1 MEWVEVRAENI
12 EAAEELALDQL
23 GVAREDA
30 EFEVVTREE
39 NRLFGLKK
47 TEARVRARV
56 KPADLPSKTNNNR
69 KRSKNN
75 NKNQKSNKTAPKNSN
90 KSNKNNKNNKDNKTQ
105 NTKPTQEDREPMPLK
120 EQEDAVIEFLQGVIA
135 SFQIDASASTRMEE
149 ERIIGSIDGE
159 DVGLLIGPKAGTLLA
174 LQDITRTVVQRH
186 ASGKKTNRLSV
197 DVGGYREKRK
207 AEGTWGTIYLRI
219 GDGETCPFELI
230 AFWLFFAH
238 KQCETQTRTFAK
250 VTCVPKS
257 RVSRSGF
264 TNSFLLR
271 LIETCPDAMRAV
283 SLLSCYRVPNSL
295 GSRSH

>member
-56 KPADLPSKTNNNR
+56 KPVDLPAKTTNNQR

-75 NKNQKSNKTAPKNSN
+75 NNNNNKKNTKTPT
-90 KSNKNNKNNKDNKTQ
+90 KNNNTNKK
-105 NTKPTQEDREPMPLK
+105 NTKPKVSKQTPDDREPMALK
-120 EQEDAVIEFLQGVIA
+120 DQETAVIEFLEGVIA
-135 SFQIDASASTRMEE
+135 SFQIKASASTRMEE

-159 DVGLLIGPKAGTLLA
+159 EVGLLIGPKAGTLLA

-186 ASGKKTNRLSV
+186 ASGRKTNRLSV
-197 DVGGYREKRK
+197 DVLHLPKNKPRLLKKTQEK
-207 AEGTWGTIYLRI
+207 L
-219 GDGETCPFELI
+219 
-230 AFWLFFAH
+230 
-238 KQCETQTRTFAK
+238 
-250 VTCVPKS
+250 
-257 RVSRSGF
+257 
-264 TNSFLLR
+264 N
-271 LIETCPDAMRAV
+271 
-283 SLLSCYRVPNSL
+283 
-295 GSRSH
+295 

>member
-30 EFEVVTREE
+30 EFEVVTRQE

-56 KPADLPSKTNNNR
+56 KPADLPAKTTNNNR
-69 KRSKNN
+69 KRSKNT
-75 NKNQKSNKTAPKNSN
+75 NKTQKSNKTAPKNN
-90 KSNKNNKNNKDNKTQ
+90 KNKNTNNKNTNNNK
-105 NTKPTQEDREPMPLK
+105 NTKPRNTKEAQEEREPMPLK
-120 EQEDAVIEFLQGVIA
+120 EQEDAVIDFLNGIIS
-135 SFQIDASASTRMEE
+135 SFQIQASASTRMEE
-149 ERIIGSIDGE
+149 ERIIGSIDGD

-207 AEGTWGTIYLRI
+207 ASLVAFTEKQAEIVKENNKKVELEPMGAADRKIVHDAAAEIAGISSSS
-219 GDGETCPFELI
+219 DGEEPRRYVVLQPSE
-230 AFWLFFAH
+230 
-238 KQCETQTRTFAK
+238 
-250 VTCVPKS
+250 
-257 RVSRSGF
+257 
-264 TNSFLLR
+264 
-271 LIETCPDAMRAV
+271 
-283 SLLSCYRVPNSL
+283 
-295 GSRSH
+295 

>member
-56 KPADLPSKTNNNR
+56 KPADLPSKTTNSNR

-75 NKNQKSNKTAPKNSN
+75 NKSQKSSKSAPKN
-90 KSNKNNKNNKDNKTQ
+90 NKNNKNNSNNRNSKTK
-105 NTKPTQEDREPMPLK
+105 NTKQAPEDREPMPLK
-120 EQEDAVIEFLQGVIA
+120 EQEDAVIDFLEGIIS
-135 SFQIDASASTRMEE
+135 SFQIEASASTRMEE

-174 LQDITRTVVQRH
+174 
-186 ASGKKTNRLSV
+186 
-197 DVGGYREKRK
+197 
-207 AEGTWGTIYLRI
+207 
-219 GDGETCPFELI
+219 C
-230 AFWLFFAH
+230 
-238 KQCETQTRTFAK
+238 
-250 VTCVPKS
+250 
-257 RVSRSGF
+257 
-264 TNSFLLR
+264 LLYTSPSPR
-271 LIETCPDAMRAV
+271 D
-283 SLLSCYRVPNSL
+283 
-295 GSRSH
+295 

>member
-30 EFEVVTREE
+30 EFEVVTRSE

-56 KPADLPSKTNNNR
+56 KPADLPSKTTNNNR

-75 NKNQKSNKTAPKNSN
+75 NKNQKSTKTTPKNTNKNN
-90 KSNKNNKNNKDNKTQ
+90 KSNNNNKNNKPKNNK
-105 NTKPTQEDREPMPLK
+105 KVQEDREPMPLK
-120 EQEDAVIEFLQGVIA
+120 EQEDAVIDFLEGIIS
-135 SFQIDASASTRMEE
+135 SFQIEASASTRMEE

-207 AEGTWGTIYLRI
+207 ASLVAFTQKQAELVKENNEKVELEPMGAADRKIVHDAAAEIPNVTSSS
-219 GDGETCPFELI
+219 DGEEPRRYVVLHPSE
-230 AFWLFFAH
+230 
-238 KQCETQTRTFAK
+238 
-250 VTCVPKS
+250 
-257 RVSRSGF
+257 
-264 TNSFLLR
+264 
-271 LIETCPDAMRAV
+271 
-283 SLLSCYRVPNSL
+283 
-295 GSRSH
+295 

>member
-56 KPADLPSKTNNNR
+56 KPADLPSKTTNSNR

-75 NKNQKSNKTAPKNSN
+75 NKSQKGSKSAP
-90 KSNKNNKNNKDNKTQ
+90 KNNKNNKTSKNSSNKTK
-105 NTKPTQEDREPMPLK
+105 NTKQTPEDREPMPLK
-120 EQEDAVIEFLQGVIA
+120 EQEDAVIDFLEGIIS
-135 SFQIDASASTRMEE
+135 SFEIEASASTRMEE

-207 AEGTWGTIYLRI
+207 ASLVAFTQKQAELVKENNEKVELEPMGAADRKIVHDAAAEISGVSSSS
-219 GDGETCPFELI
+219 DGEEPRRYVVLHPSE
-230 AFWLFFAH
+230 
-238 KQCETQTRTFAK
+238 
-250 VTCVPKS
+250 
-257 RVSRSGF
+257 
-264 TNSFLLR
+264 
-271 LIETCPDAMRAV
+271 
-283 SLLSCYRVPNSL
+283 
-295 GSRSH
+295 